1 MTADGTSA
9 GGAAR
14 AKTWGPFT
22 GRQLTTIICVAIV
35 TVLFPVTAWGIA
47 GSSVF
52 VTDPHTKAHASIN
65 KAGQLAVNGT
75 VNTVAPGAS
84 YNSVQLL
91 DQTKQGC
98 SPVTGIVPKGRVL
111 VVTSVTVTNRS
122 VSPGPVDADLWVGAA
137 CTRVAAGVSLPGI
150 GQSQTLPLPSGLPI
164 KPGERLFVNLAAPSQ
179 SAIVLVATNGYL
191 APASQCTA
199 TGPPV
204 GCV

>member
-1 MTADGTSA
+1 MTAEGTNP

-14 AKTWGPFT
+14 VKTWGPFT

-75 VNTVAPGAS
+75 VNTVTPGAS

-91 DQTKQGC
+91 DQTKAGC
-98 SPVTGIVPKGRVL
+98 SPVTGSAPKGRVL
-111 VVTSVTVTNRS
+111 VITSVTVTVKS
-122 VSPGPVDADLWVGAA
+122 VSLGPVDTDLWVGDVCA
-137 CTRVAAGVSLPGI
+137 RFAAGMSVAGT

-164 KPGERLFVNLAAPSQ
+164 KPGHRLFLNLTSQ
-179 SAIVLVATNGYL
+179 SGNAVVLVNTNGYL
-191 APASQCTA
+191 APSTQCTA
-199 TGPPV
+199 SGPPV
-204 GCV
+204 GCF

>member
-1 MTADGTSA
+1 MRADETSV
-9 GGAAR
+9 GGAR
-14 AKTWGPFT
+14 VKTWGPFT

-84 YNSVQLL
+84 YNSMQVV

-98 SPVTGIVPKGRVL
+98 TPVTGFVPKGRVL
-111 VVTSVTVTNRS
+111 VVTSVTVTVKS
-122 VSPGPVDADLWVGAA
+122 MSLGAVDTGLWTSIACTQVVAGLTVPGP
-137 CTRVAAGVSLPGI
+137 

-164 KPGERLFVNLAAPSQ
+164 KPGHRLFVNVASQ
-179 SAIVLVATNGYL
+179 SGNALVVVNTNGFY
-191 APASQCTA
+191 APATQCTA
-199 TGPPV
+199 SGPPV
-204 GCV
+204 GCL

>member
-35 TVLFPVTAWGIA
+35 TVLFPVTAWGIT

-65 KAGQLAVNGT
+65 QAGQLAVNGT
-75 VNTVAPGAS
+75 FNTVAPGAS

-98 SPVTGIVPKGRVL
+98 SPVTGIVAKGKVL

-122 VSPGPVDADLWVGAA
+122 LSPGPVDVDLWVGAA
-137 CTRVAAGVSLPGI
+137 CTRFAAGVSLPGI

-164 KPGERLFVNLAAPSQ
+164 KPGHRLFVNLAAPSQ
-179 SAIVLVATNGYL
+179 SAIVLVTTSGYL

-204 GCV
+204 GCL

>member
-1 MTADGTSA
+1 MADRTGA

-84 YNSVQLL
+84 YNSVQPL
-91 DQTKQGC
+91 DQSVAGC

-111 VVTSVTVTNRS
+111 VVTSVTVTVKS
-122 VSPGPVDADLWVGAA
+122 VSLGPVEADLWVGSL
-137 CTRVAAGVSLPGI
+137 CTRFAAGVSVPGQ

-164 KPGERLFVNLAAPSQ
+164 KPGHRLFVNLGSQ
-179 SAIVLVATNGYL
+179 SGNATALVTTNGYL
-191 APASQCTA
+191 APSTQCTA

-204 GCV
+204 GCL

>member
-1 MTADGTSA
+1 MRADETSV
-9 GGAAR
+9 GGAR
-14 AKTWGPFT
+14 VKTWGPFT

-52 VTDPHTKAHASIN
+52 VTDPHTRAHASIN

-84 YNSVQLL
+84 YNSMQVV

-98 SPVTGIVPKGRVL
+98 TPVTGFVPKGRVL
-111 VVTSVTVTNRS
+111 VVTSVTVTVKS
-122 VSPGPVDADLWVGAA
+122 MSLGAVDTDLWTGIACTQVVAGLTVPGP
-137 CTRVAAGVSLPGI
+137 

-164 KPGERLFVNLAAPSQ
+164 KPGHRLFVNVASQ
-179 SAIVLVATNGYL
+179 SGNALVVVDTNGFY
-191 APASQCTA
+191 APATQCTA
-199 TGPPV
+199 SGPPV
-204 GCV
+204 GCL

>member
-1 MTADGTSA
+1 MRADETSV
-9 GGAAR
+9 GGAR
-14 AKTWGPFT
+14 VKTWGPFT

-65 KAGQLAVNGT
+65 RAGQLAVNGT
-75 VNTVAPGAS
+75 VNTVAPGVS
-84 YNSVQLL
+84 YNSMQVV

-98 SPVTGIVPKGRVL
+98 TPVTGFVPKGRVL
-111 VVTSVTVTNRS
+111 VVTSVTVTVKS
-122 VSPGPVDADLWVGAA
+122 MSLGAVDTDLWTGIACTQVVAGLTVPGP
-137 CTRVAAGVSLPGI
+137 

-179 SAIVLVATNGYL
+179 SAIVLVTTNGYL
-191 APASQCTA
+191 APSSQCTA

-204 GCV
+204 GCL